1 MSSTISIDDAQFS
14 KVVLQSDVPVLVDF
28 WAPWCGPCRLVAPVL
43 EEVAEEY
50 RGRLRVAK
58 VDTEENQVQASEYGV
73 QGIPTMILFKH
84 GVEVDRVVGALPKVV
99 LKLWIEEA
107 LGDRWA
113 RRSA

>member
-14 KVVLQSDVPVLVDF
+14 NVVQQSDVPVLVDF

-73 QGIPTMILFKH
+73 RSIPTMILFKH